1 MIERGK
7 LDVGIV
13 DGGHGRRRA
22 ARVGPIVEAMDWDD
36 PAERAALIKRVGV
49 KKFSRMY
56 NEYYR
61 ENIAARV
68 NGYNIRP
75 IADSG
80 FTICGKMFKTL
91 EEAKSYAGTLV
102 KRKWGGGRRK
112 KQ

>member
-1 MIERGK
+1 
-7 LDVGIV
+7 
-13 DGGHGRRRA
+13 
-22 ARVGPIVEAMDWDD
+22 MDWDD

-49 KKFSRMY
+49 KKFGRMY

-61 ENIAARV
+61 ENIAASV

-80 FTICGKMFKTL
+80 FTVCKKKFKTL

-102 KRKWGGGRRK
+102 KRKRGGGRTKVPR
-112 KQ
+112 